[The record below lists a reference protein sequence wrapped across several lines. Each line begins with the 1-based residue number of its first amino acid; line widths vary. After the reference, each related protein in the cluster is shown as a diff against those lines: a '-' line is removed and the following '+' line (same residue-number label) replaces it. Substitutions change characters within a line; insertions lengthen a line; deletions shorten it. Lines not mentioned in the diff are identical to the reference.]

1 MKNKLNQQIIPFFEQ
16 LQQEKS
22 QDWRENIL
30 ELTQIQFR
38 LDSQIENPTYYRD
51 LLSRLESLTENDA
64 VELVIDSVGGDLDG
78 CIAICDAI
86 MSTPASVTGILVNR
100 AYSAG
105 AFIAL
110 CCDDLEV
117 RPYARMM
124 LHSYSG
130 GFAGKDHEI
139 DLDYNFNKNYIRNFL
154 SSCCFGFLDEEEL
167 EAMFNGKDWWMDS
180 SEIVERLQQRQ
191 EILDSLVDYD
201 EDSDEHCEDCNC
213 QKDIPPPEYNPDD
226 VAFKIPVGNKIGEAY
241 SS

>member
-1 MKNKLNQQIIPFFEQ
+1 MNKKLNPQPTPFFEQ

-22 QDWRENIL
+22 QDWRESTL

-38 LDSQIENPTYYRD
+38 LDGPIETPEYYRE
-51 LLSRLESLTENDA
+51 LLSRLESLTENDCI
-64 VELVIDSVGGDLDG
+64 ELVIDSVGGDLDG

-86 MSTPASVTGILVNR
+86 MSTPAEVTGILVNR

-110 CCDDLEV
+110 CCDNLEV

-139 DLDYNFNKNYIRNFL
+139 DLDYSFNKAYIRNFL
-154 SSCCFGFLDEEEL
+154 SSCCFGFLSDQEL
-167 EAMFNGKDWWMDS
+167 EAMFNGKDWWFDA
-180 SEIVERLQQRQ
+180 EQIVTRLEQRQ
-191 EILDSLVDYD
+191 EILEAEQ
-201 EDSDEHCEDCNC
+201 EDSEEEEDC
-213 QKDIPPPEYNPDD
+213 KDCP
-226 VAFKIPVGNKIGEAY
+226 GESCNSYESCTA
-241 SS
+241 SIDASQFSEVKKKHSVVDSD